1 MRRISAKL
9 TTFAAS
15 VVMSQA
21 VAATSVEDALDT
33 YVEGLRLGD
42 ANMLGEAFF
51 ADGQFCRANLR
62 EIRCSSFAEALP
74 SWVKKP
80 DPKTRGRIVSKEVV
94 RDSMAS
100 VTYEL
105 EFNGDSYIDYL
116 LLYKKEGR
124 WLVVAKTTFIKQ

>member
-1 MRRISAKL
+1 MRRFTATL
-9 TTFAAS
+9 TTFAALA
-15 VVMSQA
+15 VMSQA
-21 VAATSVEDALDT
+21 AAATSVEGALDA
-33 YVEGLRLGD
+33 YVEGLRIGD
-42 ANMLGEAFF
+42 VSTLAEVFF
-51 ADGQFCRANLR
+51 ADGQFCRANLG

-74 SWVKKP
+74 SWVEKP
-80 DPKTRGRIVSKEVV
+80 DHRTRGRIVSKEVV
-94 RDSMAS
+94 GDAMAR

>member
-1 MRRISAKL
+1 MRRITARL
-9 TTFAAS
+9 TTFAAF
-15 VVMSQA
+15 VVTSQA
-21 VAATSVEDALDT
+21 AAATSVEDALDT
-33 YVEGLRLGD
+33 YVEGLRIGD
-42 ANMLGEAFF
+42 ASTLREVFL
-51 ADGQFCRANLR
+51 ADGQFCRANLG

-74 SWVKKP
+74 SWVEKP
-80 DPKTRGRIVSKEVV
+80 DPKARGRIVSKQVV
-94 RDSMAS
+94 GDSMAS